1 MIEIRNKQRFP
12 IPLILKSKNYQK
24 GITHKILPGIGKGK
38 NIFVIEDEQF
48 TAYITEA
55 EKRGWISVK
64 KITAKDSRR

>member
-24 GITHKILPGIGKGK
+24 GMTHKILPGIGKGN
-38 NIFVIEDEQF
+38 NIITIEDELY
-48 TAYITEA
+48 TAYIQEA
-55 EKRGWISVK
+55 EKRGWISIK

>member
-1 MIEIRNKQRFP
+1 MVEIRNKQRFP

-38 NIFVIEDEQF
+38 NIITIEDELL

-55 EKRGWISVK
+55 EKQGLISVK